1 MDKSV
6 GIRLPLWV
14 IVINN
19 TNYHLFTVNV
29 AATLTNSKNRA
40 LREES
45 ANVGATLAAITL
57 VIKGSCMQRSK
68 KRRIAFNGS
77 FVHSLPSF

>member
-6 GIRLPLWV
+6 EIRLPPWV

-29 AATLTNSKNRA
+29 AATLTN
-40 LREES
+40 
-45 ANVGATLAAITL
+45 
-57 VIKGSCMQRSK
+57 
-68 KRRIAFNGS
+68 
-77 FVHSLPSF
+77 

>member
-6 GIRLPLWV
+6 ETRLPLGSK
-14 IVINN
+14 VINY
-19 TNYHLFTVNV
+19 TQPQIFTVNV

-57 VIKGSCMQRSK
+57 VIKGGCMQRSK

-77 FVHSLPSF
+77 FC

>member
-6 GIRLPLWV
+6 ETRLPPWV

-29 AATLTNSKNRA
+29 AATLTNQKNRA

-45 ANVGATLAAITL
+45 ANVGATLAATTL
-57 VIKGSCMQRSK
+57 VIKGSCMQRRK
-68 KRRIAFNGS
+68 KKQGEREQG
-77 FVHSLPSF
+77 LPGRCH